1 MQQQPKHLPFA
12 LPDRSNLCYLSK
24 RNTVAEVS
32 LLSVYTA
39 FRRSKISEVISISGL
54 GSLTKISS
62 ILELNI
68 QLGDV
73 QEESSTV
80 SWGSDVNRCAI
91 HTITL
96 DGSTDWKA
104 ALAFGL
110 SSVVYGPETYEAKCV
125 DQRSRS
131 MFVCQPLCV
140 SKQSNPPLSWQ
151 PGLQGMACS
160 WWLNWNIPPNTML
173 AWSSLPPGLLHL
185 HQQELNHMW
194 SSSWGPFSV

>member
-1 MQQQPKHLPFA
+1 MRKPSENCGAHIVADKSSFPEVHSVIFTLFSFFFFFLFLRISAAKMQQQPKHLPFA

-39 FRRSKISEVISISGL
+39 FRWSKISEVISISGL

-110 SSVVYGPETYEAKCV
+110 SSVVYGPSANCNKFLSGFSDHNCL
-125 DQRSRS
+125 
-131 MFVCQPLCV
+131 PL
-140 SKQSNPPLSWQ
+140 
-151 PGLQGMACS
+151 
-160 WWLNWNIPPNTML
+160 
-173 AWSSLPPGLLHL
+173 
-185 HQQELNHMW
+185 
-194 SSSWGPFSV
+194 

>member
-1 MQQQPKHLPFA
+1 MKNTDRIFVSLIYNIRTRLPIPEHMRKLSKNCGAHIVADKSGFSEVHSIIFTFFFFFFLFLRISAAKMQQQPKHLPFA

-39 FRRSKISEVISISGL
+39 FRWSKISEVISISGL

-91 HTITL
+91 YTITL
-96 DGSTDWKA
+96 DGSTDSEK
-104 ALAFGL
+104 LLLPSG
-110 SSVVYGPETYEAKCV
+110 S
-125 DQRSRS
+125 
-131 MFVCQPLCV
+131 
-140 SKQSNPPLSWQ
+140 
-151 PGLQGMACS
+151 
-160 WWLNWNIPPNTML
+160 IP
-173 AWSSLPPGLLHL
+173 
-185 HQQELNHMW
+185 
-194 SSSWGPFSV
+194 